1 MLLYNYFAKC
11 NVINVTHKQD
21 RGTFTTPGNAK
32 AENFTVKVKNET
44 PPGSKKI
51 DFYFWASVVIW
62 GVNLTHLSISLLFYL
77 IDCNI
82 SV

>member
-1 MLLYNYFAKC
+1 MYS
-11 NVINVTHKQD
+11 VINAIQQQD
-21 RGTFTTPGNAK
+21 RGTFTALGKVK

-51 DFYFWASVVIW
+51 DFYFRASVVIW

-77 IDCNI
+77 FIFNI
-82 SV
+82 SVLYLWHE

>member
-1 MLLYNYFAKC
+1 MLLCNYFAEC
-11 NVINVTHKQD
+11 TPTNTTQQQD
-21 RGTFTTPGNAK
+21 RDTFTAPGKAK

-51 DFYFWASVVIW
+51 GFYFWASVVIR

-77 IDCNI
+77 FIE
-82 SV
+82 